1 MEILTLLRAQ
11 WDRALAVALT
21 VAGAIVLVVGWV
33 GVSGAEAVV
42 KQMPY
47 ITSAG
52 VSGIVLVAMG
62 SVLWVSADLR
72 DQWRE
77 LRLVRTTLQE
87 LAGSGR
93 PLPALP
99 PIAGAGVEVDRLSP
113 AGSSAHRRA

>member
-11 WDRALAVALT
+11 WDRALAIAFTLVG
-21 VAGAIVLVVGWV
+21 VVVLVVGWI

-42 KQMPY
+42 KQLPY

-52 VSGIVLVAMG
+52 VSGIVLVALG

-77 LRLVRTTLQE
+77 LRLVRVTLQD
-87 LAGSGR
+87 LAGSAR
-93 PLPALP
+93 LLPELP
-99 PIAGAGVEVDRLSP
+99 PIPVPPTDVLTTTGPG
-113 AGSSAHRRA
+113 AHRGG

>member
-11 WDRALAVALT
+11 WDRVLAIAFTLVG
-21 VAGAIVLVVGWV
+21 VVVLVVGWI

-42 KQMPY
+42 KQLPY

-52 VSGIVLVAMG
+52 VSGIVLVALG

-77 LRLVRTTLQE
+77 LRLVRVTLQD
-87 LAGSGR
+87 LAGSAR
-93 PLPALP
+93 LLPDLP
-99 PIAGAGVEVDRLSP
+99 PVPVAPAESLAAAGP
-113 AGSSAHRRA
+113 TAHRRS